1 MNLNE
6 VAEDWATLD
15 GLDIDTGKCI
25 SVQEVKNLKEV
36 ILDIFAVLEISSA
49 MEHKRNASSLLSAMA
64 FTLLSRVYS
73 IGYDVEWLVS
83 LQTEAA
89 ITKDT
94 SKLESWLNQDIEGDV
109 IDNFFAQLRKEIMK
123 GELNVAN

>member
-6 VAEDWATLD
+6 VAEDWATVD

-25 SVQEVKNLKEV
+25 SAQEVKNLKKV
-36 ILDIFAVLEISSA
+36 ILDIFAILEISST
-49 MEHKRNASSLLSAMA
+49 MGHKRNASSLLSAMA
-64 FTLLSRVYS
+64 LTLLSKVYS

-94 SKLESWLNQDIEGDV
+94 SKLESWLNQDIQGDV
-109 IDNFFAQLRKEIMK
+109 IDNFFAQLRKEIED